1 MNKAEFKE
9 MLRENADAQRV
20 FDESVSDAVRTYAAN
35 HPPEDTEALRS
46 ENAEL
51 RTAVAALKTGSH
63 VRDECER
70 LAIPRDLIADMGVTF
85 DDADDATKKLERL
98 AERLETMR
106 NAGINE
112 TLKRESFR
120 PGPSSQTE
128 TETNLA
134 GMSRVRAEF
143 LESIGELDDVIAES

>member
-35 HPPEDTEALRS
+35 HPPADTEALRS
-46 ENAEL
+46 ENADLKAEI
-51 RTAVAALKTGSH
+51 RGLKTGSH

-70 LAIPRDLIADMGVTF
+70 LRIPRDIIEAMGVTF
-85 DDADDATKKLERL
+85 NDADDATQKLEL
-98 AERLETMR
+98 FAERLEAER
-106 NAGINE
+106 NAGANE
-112 TLKRESFR
+112 KLRKESFT
-120 PGPSSQTE
+120 PGPGSLTE
-128 TETNLA
+128 PETNIA

-143 LESIGELDDVIAES
+143 LESIGELDGVIAES